1 MLVLALCGLG
11 LYEIQA
17 GVGGSGTVSD
27 GWSVEGDGGEGDVL
41 MADKRDPFG
50 VPGTT
55 LTGVALLASLDEEV
69 KQSRLVYAAVSQ
81 SA

>member
-1 MLVLALCGLG
+1 M
-11 LYEIQA
+11 
-17 GVGGSGTVSD
+17 
-27 GWSVEGDGGEGDVL
+27 GDGDEGAVL
-41 MADKRDPFG
+41 RADKRDPFG

-69 KQSRLVYAAVSQ
+69 EQSRLVYAAVSQ